1 MPNRVIREAILDS
14 EAYHAL
20 SVDARCLFYE
30 LILSADDYG
39 LVPIGDLYL
48 KRHTPTCE
56 GKSSAAI
63 AGFLEQ
69 IATQQMILIYQIPGG
84 NKFAV
89 ILKFGN
95 GPRALKPKWPLPP
108 EPLLSK
114 IKALH
119 EKRIADAAQ
128 THSRRSASAPVTVT
142 VTETVT
148 EGIKEKNQD
157 RATAF
162 DPLAEVWS
170 FGVAMLVRDGK
181 KPMADNVARDYVGS
195 LLKEWRTEDVL
206 DALRAA
212 TSKEDPKAYCR
223 AILKKKLK
231 IGQTD
236 PADTWD

>member
-20 SVDARCLFYE
+20 SVDARCLFFE
-30 LILSADDYG
+30 LILNADDYG

-56 GKSSAAI
+56 GKSAGAI

-69 IATQQMILIYQIPGG
+69 IATQQMIVIYQIPGG
-84 NKFAV
+84 NRFAA

-128 THSRRSASAPVTVT
+128 AHSRRTASAPVTVT

-148 EGIKEKNQD
+148 EKKKEQD
-157 RATAF
+157 PAATE
-162 DPLAEVWS
+162 LWT
-170 FGVAMLVRDGK
+170 FGVEMLARDGR
-181 KPMADNVARDYVGS
+181 KPLSSDAARSFIGL
-195 LLKEWRTEDVL
+195 LLKTWSAAAVL
-206 DALRAA
+206 DACQSAVG
-212 TSKEDPKAYCR
+212 KDDPKAYLH
-223 AILKKKLK
+223 AVLKKKRTLEDEK
-231 IGQTD
+231 
-236 PADTWD
+236 ADEHYD